1 MDLFWKNPGW
11 ETSDLQLKRLHEQPF
26 ARQFPEL
33 GMQPGLYVIRGPRQ
47 VGKSTWLKTL
57 LSAFCRQY
65 APEQII
71 YVSCEH
77 LKDSD
82 ELGRFLDIHKDRKV
96 LLLDEITFV
105 KDWDRAIKHFVDSR
119 PFDFLIATGS
129 NSADLRRGADTMPGR
144 FRGGGEYY
152 LRPMDF
158 SEFSR
163 LRSAVG
169 WSRATR
175 VEELGEYF
183 RIGGFPSAVL
193 EAGRSGVPPETV
205 LENTWRW
212 LLGDARKLGK
222 SEQYIKEL
230 LGQIALTLGSPIS
243 LQKLAQR
250 TQIGSHHTVQS
261 YIELL
266 EDSFALRTL
275 HAIDLDTGAFRFKK
289 EKKFYFTDPLIYWIA
304 LRENGLK
311 CPENYEE
318 KIAEMVAAE
327 QLFRAHKK
335 LGYLSIPSGEVDF
348 IAMPETAIEV
358 KWSSQPQN
366 LSKAF
371 KNLKLPY
378 KTVWYQENF
387 LL

>member
-1 MDLFWKNPGW
+1 MEIFWKNQNW
-11 ETSDLQLKRLHEQPF
+11 EASDLQLKRLHEYPF
-26 ARQFPEL
+26 ARKFPEL
-33 GMQPGLYVIRGPRQ
+33 TLNPGLYVIRGPRQ

-57 LSAFCRQY
+57 LSEFCRRY
-65 APEQII
+65 SANQII
-71 YVSCEH
+71 YTSCEH
-77 LKDSD
+77 LKDSTD
-82 ELGRFLDIHKDRKV
+82 LGNFLNIYKDRKV
-96 LLLDEITFV
+96 LLLDEVTFV
-105 KDWDRAIKHFVDSR
+105 KDWDRAIKHFVDSQ

-144 FRGGGEYY
+144 FRGGGEFF

-158 SEFSR
+158 SEFSA
-163 LRSAVG
+163 LRQKAG
-169 WSRATR
+169 WASSSRID
-175 VEELGEYF
+175 ELKTFF
-183 RIGGFPSAVL
+183 RIGGFPNAALGAETSDQL
-193 EAGRSGVPPETV
+193 PDTV

-222 SEQYIKEL
+222 SEQYLKEI
-230 LGQIALTLGSPIS
+230 LGQLALTLGSTIS

-250 TQIGSHHTVQS
+250 TQLGSHHTAQS

-275 HAIDLDTGAFRFKK
+275 HAIDLDTGALRFKK
-289 EKKFYFTDPLIYWIA
+289 EKKFYFTDPLIYWVA

-327 QLFRAHKK
+327 HLFRTHKK
-335 LGYLSIPSGEVDF
+335 VAYLSTPSGEVDF
-348 IAMPETAIEV
+348 IAMPDKAIEV

-371 KNLKLPY
+371 KKLNLMH

>member
-1 MDLFWKNPGW
+1 MEIFWKNPSW
-11 ETSDLQLKRLHEQPF
+11 EAEDLQLKRLRDQPF
-26 ARQFPEL
+26 VRKFPQL
-33 GMQPGLYVIRGPRQ
+33 GLNPGLYVIRGPRQ
-47 VGKSTWLKTL
+47 VGKSTWLKSL
-57 LSAFCRQY
+57 LSELCRRY
-65 APEQII
+65 PAEQII
-71 YVSCEH
+71 YTSCEH
-77 LKDSD
+77 LKDSED
-82 ELGRFLDIHKDRKV
+82 LGHFLDIHRERKV

-144 FRGGGEYY
+144 FRGGGEYF
-152 LRPMDF
+152 LRPMGFQEF
-158 SEFSR
+158 SE
-163 LRSAVG
+163 LRAEAG
-169 WSRATR
+169 WAKASR
-175 VEELGEYF
+175 VEELEDYF
-183 RIGGFPSAVL
+183 RLGGFPSAVL
-193 EAGRSGVPPETV
+193 ESGRAGALPDAV

-222 SEQYIKEL
+222 SEQYLREL
-230 LGQIALTLGSPIS
+230 LGQIALTLGSTIS

-250 TQIGSHHTVQS
+250 TQMGSHHTVQS

-275 HAIDLDTGAFRFKK
+275 HAIDLNTGAYRFKK

-304 LRENGLK
+304 LRENGLR
-311 CPENYEE
+311 CPENYAE

-327 QLFRAHKK
+327 QLFRTHKK
-335 LGYLSIPSGEVDF
+335 LGYLSIPAGEVDF
-348 IAMPETAIEV
+348 IAMPETAIEL

-371 KNLKLPY
+371 KNLKLPN